1 MKDIIKSVIIL
12 IFISTNLLI
21 AQEKIVFKTL
31 SNMNEKRFGFG
42 SVTDGKYLY
51 AVCGGIAF
59 SPYYSDNIERYDTE
73 NNKWTNIAK
82 TSTLRRYCNAE
93 YIESVNKI
101 YIMNGEY
108 QTPSF
113 NTLSKKVE
121 VLDLNTNLVSLC
133 AENPNPLKNAG
144 SAVWNNKIYIFG
156 GQNLY
161 GYSNDF
167 FEYDPAN
174 DTWKKLPD
182 LPERKQ
188 TSGKIVDGVLYIF
201 GGNNGK
207 RNYDDVYAYNFQES
221 TWTQLEDLPFEIS
234 ANSSAVSD
242 GRSIWLLGSFMDT
255 GLLAVYNTKTKTIS
269 KYDSNMNGRQYAG
282 VQIIGEKLYLFG
294 GSKNTNAI
302 SALSNTEYTNI
313 ADQKK

>member
-1 MKDIIKSVIIL
+1 MKSIIKSIVIL
-12 IFISTNLLI
+12 IFILTNILI
-21 AQEKIVFKTL
+21 AQEKISFQTL
-31 SNMNEKRFGFG
+31 ANMNEKRFGFG
-42 SVTDGKYLY
+42 NATDGKYLY
-51 AVCGGIAF
+51 ALCGGIAF
-59 SPYYSDNIERYDTE
+59 PPYFSDNIEKYDPETD
-73 NNKWTNIAK
+73 KWTMIAK

-93 YIESVNKI
+93 YVPSINKI
-101 YIMNGEY
+101 FIMNGEY
-108 QTPSF
+108 QTSAF

-167 FEYDPAN
+167 YEYDPIN
-174 DTWKKLPD
+174 DTWKRLPD

-188 TSGKIVDGVLYIF
+188 TNGKIIDGVLYIF
-201 GGNNGK
+201 GGYNGK
-207 RNYDDVYAYNFQES
+207 RNYDNVYACNFKDS
-221 TWTQLEDLPFEIS
+221 TWTRLENLPFEIS

-242 GRSIWLLGSFMDT
+242 GRNIWLLGSFMNT
-255 GLLAVYNTKTKTIS
+255 GLLAVYNTQSKTIL

-282 VQIIGEKLYLFG
+282 VQIIGEKLFLFG
-294 GSKNTNAI
+294 GSRNTSVI
-302 SALSNTEYTNI
+302 SALANTEYTDITN
-313 ADQKK
+313 QKK

>member
-1 MKDIIKSVIIL
+1 MKNLVNSFIVL
-12 IFISTNLLI
+12 IFLSADLLV
-21 AQEKIVFKTL
+21 AQEKIVFNTL

-42 SVTDGKYLY
+42 SVTDSKYIY

-59 SPYYSDNIERYDTE
+59 PPYYSDNIEKYDLTTD
-73 NNKWTNIAK
+73 KWTIIAK

-93 YIESVNKI
+93 YVEPVNKI

-108 QTPSF
+108 QTSAF
-113 NTLSKKVE
+113 NTLSKRVE

-133 AENPNPLKNAG
+133 ADNPNPVKNAG

-156 GQNLY
+156 GQNVY
-161 GYSNDF
+161 GYTNDF
-167 FEYDPAN
+167 YEYDPSN

-188 TSGKIVDGVLYIF
+188 TSGKIIDGVLYIF

-207 RNYDDVYAYNFQES
+207 RNYDNVYSYNFQES
-221 TWTQLEDLPFEIS
+221 VWTQLENMPFEIS

-242 GRSIWLLGSFMDT
+242 GKNIWLLGSFMDT
-255 GLLAVYNTKTKTIS
+255 GLLAVYDTQTKTIS
-269 KYDSNMNGRQYAG
+269 KFDSNMNGRQYAG

-294 GSKNTNAI
+294 GSKNTNFI
-302 SALSNTEYTNI
+302 SALSNTEYTDITN
-313 ADQKK
+313 QKK